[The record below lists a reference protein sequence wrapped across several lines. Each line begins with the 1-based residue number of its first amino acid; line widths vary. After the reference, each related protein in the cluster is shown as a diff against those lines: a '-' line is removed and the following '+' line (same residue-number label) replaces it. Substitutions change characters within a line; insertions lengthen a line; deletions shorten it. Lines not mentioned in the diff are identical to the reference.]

1 MKETIQTG
9 LQQEL
14 ITGKYTTYSKLYSE
28 DGYCFYDKTVQFYD
42 DENNLIPE
50 SEIEPE
56 QRQYMRYCSTPMTS
70 IDEINSIY
78 VSVPIE
84 DGFEIV

>member
-1 MKETIQTG
+1 MKETIQTS